1 MNFHHDALVT
11 EELIGRY
18 LRRSL
23 DEGTTELFESHYLEC
38 DSCFN
43 ALRAAE
49 LLMAGLNRG
58 VVKRKTVGDVA
69 VLEFDSAHSL
79 ARQSTELQELSRMVM
94 GQKES
99 KVLVDLSKV
108 SRIDSAG
115 LGVLMECYRHA
126 ISKRGTLKLLNPT
139 AEVRRALRISKID
152 SVIETYFDENEALG
166 AFRSG

>member
-1 MNFHHDALVT
+1 MNFHDDALVT
-11 EELIGRY
+11 EEMIGRY

-69 VLEFDSAHSL
+69 VLNL
-79 ARQSTELQELSRMVM
+79 IR
-94 GQKES
+94 
-99 KVLVDLSKV
+99 
-108 SRIDSAG
+108 RIRWG
-115 LGVLMECYRHA
+115 GNR
-126 ISKRGTLKLLNPT
+126 LN
-139 AEVRRALRISKID
+139 
-152 SVIETYFDENEALG
+152 
-166 AFRSG
+166 FRNCLEW